1 MSVRFYN
8 PRAYYT
14 DGSGE
19 PLAGGQ
25 LFFYISDT
33 STPTGTWNDAELLN
47 LNSNPIILDSA
58 GRLPNDVFLDPSV
71 TYKVVLKASN
81 DVTIWTADPVNDP
94 NAESIISLETRLTD
108 AEGNITANAS
118 AVDSL
123 DTRVD
128 VAEGDITAQATAIT
142 ALEASVTDLDTQVS
156 GNASAISTLDTRVT
170 TAEGDITANASSI
183 TTLESSVTSLE
194 FDVSGN
200 ATAISGLQTDVT
212 ALDGEVTSLSTSFT
226 TVFASNGVGDV
237 SAMFRMVAV
246 AAPAG
251 YDASIQ
257 LQAKVEGDAFAASRA
272 VMEMDVGAGIGS
284 RIRFIADQLVFAS
297 EPGAL
302 GTIVPFAEFSAS
314 KIRFSTDVEID
325 GDLLISGSVATG
337 GIAVGAVTELTDAY
351 TAAEVSSND
360 LVNWTDAQSIAV
372 TIAANEKVMLSVNG
386 IVRHVPSGGE
396 YAGIE
401 FRFRRNTT
409 TIGAQPLFGAP
420 SDEALP
426 APSKYTPLSW
436 NMIDAPS
443 AGSYTYKLQ
452 FRASGGPGAAFV
464 GIADR
469 LMVAL
474 RAKR

>member
-1 MSVRFYN
+1 VSVRFYN

-14 DGSGE
+14 DESGE
-19 PLAGGQ
+19 PLAGGK
-25 LFFYISDT
+25 LYFYLSGT
-33 STPTGTWNDAELLN
+33 STPTGTWADAELVN

-58 GRLPNDVFLDPSV
+58 GRLPNDVFLDPDV

-94 NAESIISLETRLTD
+94 NAESIVSLETRLTT

-118 AVDSL
+118 AVQSL

-128 VAEGDITAQATAIT
+128 VAEGDITAQATSIT
-142 ALEASVTDLDTQVS
+142 ALEASVTALDTQVT
-156 GNASAISTLDTRVT
+156 GNATAITALDTRVT
-170 TAEGDITANASSI
+170 TAEGNITSQASSI
-183 TTLESSVTSLE
+183 TTLQSNVTDLQA
-194 FDVSGN
+194 DVSGN

-226 TVFASNGVGDV
+226 TVFASNGVGDT

-246 AAPAG
+246 AAPTG

-257 LQAKVEGDAFAASRA
+257 LQAKVEGDTFAASRA

-284 RIRFIADQLVFAS
+284 RIRFIADRLVFAS

-325 GDLLISGSVATG
+325 GDLLLTGSVATA
-337 GIAVGAVTELTDAY
+337 GIAANAVTDSVDAY
-351 TAAEVSSND
+351 TAAQASPTSDVT
-360 LVNWTDAQSIAV
+360 WTDAQSV
-372 TIAANEKVMLSVNG
+372 TL
-386 IVRHVPSGGE
+386 
-396 YAGIE
+396 
-401 FRFRRNTT
+401 
-409 TIGAQPLFGAP
+409 TIGTGEKAILMAAATWFDYYVVANGNRFGLEVRFLRDSTEIQAAIEISP
-420 SDEALP
+420 SSTSATQSNEGIFAWTVVDE
-426 APSKYTPLSW
+426 
-436 NMIDAPS
+436 PS
-443 AGSYTYKLQ
+443 AGTYTYKMQ
-452 FRASGGPGAAFV
+452 IKRVSSAGNSV
-464 GIADR
+464 GMKHR
-469 LMVAL
+469 TLVGL